1 MALGILLLLAY
12 PPPEGHSSP
21 FFSAAA
27 GPILLA
33 STVGF
38 FSGPLSL
45 IAGIVAFRQIKKRKG
60 EEKGKFL
67 AWIGVVFGGVHVAFY
82 VLLFVIFLA
91 TTRHSGLNDAEKCV
105 EGTGDPDLQIDYC
118 TRAIDSG
125 DLSNE
130 KLAHTFNNRGEAYD
144 RKGEYDRAIADYD
157 QAIRL
162 KPDYALAFND
172 RGVAYYRKGEYD
184 RAIADFDQAIRLKPD
199 YALAFNNRG
208 SAYDDKGDHDR
219 VIADYDRAI
228 ADFTQ
233 AIRLDTLEGPRKAW
247 PFNNR
252 GNSYRAK
259 GQYDRAIAD
268 FDRAIRLNPDYA
280 IAFNNRGLAYD
291 DKGQHDRAIADY
303 DEAIRLKPDYA
314 IALNNLAGVLAT
326 APDARLRDGPRAVR
340 LAEKAVSLLDDAHTR
355 DHLAAAYAEA
365 GRFRD
370 AVNAQ
375 ERAVSI
381 ARAEGSSASDIADM
395 EDRLRLY
402 RQGRP
407 YREKR

>member
-1 MALGILLLLAY
+1 MRVLAVMA
-12 PPPEGHSSP
+12 
-21 FFSAAA
+21 
-27 GPILLA
+27 
-33 STVGF
+33 
-38 FSGPLSL
+38 
-45 IAGIVAFRQIKKRKG
+45 
-60 EEKGKFL
+60 
-67 AWIGVVFGGVHVAFY
+67 
-82 VLLFVIFLA
+82 LLFVLA
-91 TTRHSGLNDAEKCV
+91 VPSACSE
-105 EGTGDPDLQIDYC
+105 DLDYC
-118 TRAIDSG
+118 GKGLAAQKAGNHDLAIDHFSRCINQG
-125 DLSNE
+125 DLTVGQFAS
-130 KLAHTFNNRGEAYD
+130 AHYNRGNSYYQKGNYNQAISDYTDAIRHNPSFARAYD
-144 RKGEYDRAIADYD
+144 NRGVVYLRMGNYD
-157 QAIRL
+157 QAIQN
-162 KPDYALAFND
+162 YN
-172 RGVAYYRKGEYD
+172 E
-184 RAIADFDQAIRLKPD
+184 AIRLDPGN
-199 YALAFNNRG
+199 ALTYNNRG
-208 SAYDDKGDHDR
+208 SAYDNRGDHGGA
-219 VIADYDRAI
+219 IADYDRAI

-252 GNSYRAK
+252 GNTHRAK

-268 FDRAIRLNPDYA
+268 FDQAIRLNPDYA

-291 DKGQHDRAIADY
+291 GKGQHDRAIADY
-303 DEAIRLKPDYA
+303 DEAIRLMPDYA

-326 APDARLRDGPRAVR
+326 APNARLRDGPRAVR

-365 GRFRD
+365 SRFRD

-375 ERAVSI
+375 ERAISK